1 MRIALYHHLP
11 SGGALGHLCEV
22 AEALKEAGH
31 TLALF
36 CPATAELEFGGL
48 QNIVD
53 EQMVFQR
60 HPWKAF
66 FPFLNPLL
74 YRTYLGQ
81 QLTEEKYYVKHI
93 MAFQPDGIYLGQ
105 CRLWTEP
112 PLLRYLPKELPKVI
126 YCAEPKRS
134 FHESRFIEQRKKWP
148 FWKKLWR
155 LPTIEWMK
163 AEMHETILNA
173 NLVLCNSEYSKSYIS
188 SVYPGLSPEFTPIG
202 VDCQKFKPLELTQQK
217 RQLLSVGALDPSKNH
232 DMAIKVAA
240 ELPKDLNFK
249 VVIVTDRAYGDT
261 ADQLKSLAQD
271 LQVQLEIR
279 ERISQNELIQVYG
292 ESFAT
297 IYCPHLEPFGR
308 VSIESQACGTPV
320 LGKNEA
326 GLKETILS
334 GKSGEKFEDSPK
346 DYALTISKWLENP
359 DLHQKYRKGARSNV
373 LENWNYEKTI
383 KNHVLKLESFFE
395 NFN

>member
-22 AEALKEAGH
+22 ASGLKQAGH
-31 TLALF
+31 TLSLF
-36 CPATAELEFGGL
+36 CPATAELEFGNL
-48 QNIVD
+48 DQIVD
-53 EQMVFQR
+53 EKVVFQR

-74 YRTYLGQ
+74 YRTYLSQ

-93 MAFQPDGIYLGQ
+93 MASNPEGIYMGQ

-112 PLLRYLPKELPKVI
+112 PLLRYLPKDLPKII

-134 FHESRFIEQRKKWP
+134 FYEQRFIDKRKQWP

-163 AEMHETILNA
+163 AEMRENISNA
-173 NLVLCNSEYSKSYIS
+173 DLVLCNSLYSKDYIS
-188 SVYPGLSPEFTPIG
+188 RVYPGIEPEFTAIG
-202 VDCQKFKPLELTQQK
+202 VDCDKFKPQEIPEPK

-232 DMAIKVAA
+232 DMAILVAA
-240 ELPKDLNFK
+240 ELPKELGFK
-249 VVIVTDRAYGDT
+249 VIIITDRAYGDT
-261 ADQLKSLAQD
+261 ADHLRNLAEQKE
-271 LQVQLEIR
+271 VELEIK
-279 ERISQNELIQVYG
+279 ERVSQEVLIQNYA

-320 LGKNEA
+320 LGKNEG
-326 GLKETILS
+326 GLKETIVS
-334 GKSGEKFEDSPK
+334 GISGENFDKNPK
-346 DYALTISKWLENP
+346 QYSDKIIEWLQNP
-359 DLHQKYRKGARSNV
+359 DLHKKYQKGARENV
-373 LENWNYEKTI
+373 LENWNQEKTI
-383 KNHVLKLESFFE
+383 KYHVSKIE
-395 NFN
+395 NFFKNKS

>member
-1 MRIALYHHLP
+1 
-11 SGGALGHLCEV
+11 
-22 AEALKEAGH
+22 
-31 TLALF
+31 
-36 CPATAELEFGGL
+36 
-48 QNIVD
+48 
-53 EQMVFQR
+53 
-60 HPWKAF
+60 
-66 FPFLNPLL
+66 
-74 YRTYLGQ
+74 
-81 QLTEEKYYVKHI
+81 
-93 MAFQPDGIYLGQ
+93 MAFQPEGIYLGQ

-134 FHESRFIEQRKKWP
+134 FHEARFIEERKKWP

-163 AEMHETILNA
+163 AEMHETIMNA

-188 SVYPGLSPEFTPIG
+188 KAYPGLEPNFTAIG
-202 VDCQKFKPLELTQQK
+202 VDCQLFKPLDLTERK

-240 ELPKDLNFK
+240 ELPKDTAFK
-249 VVIVTDRAYGDT
+249 VVIITDRAYGDT
-261 ADQLKSLAQD
+261 AEQLKNLAHD
-271 LQVQLEIR
+271 LQVDLEIK
-279 ERISQNELIQVYG
+279 ERIPQNELIQSYA

-326 GLKETILS
+326 GLKETIVS
-334 GKSGEKFEDSPK
+334 GISGEKFDKNPK
-346 DYALTISKWLENP
+346 DYAQKILEWLENP
-359 DLHQKYRKGARSNV
+359 LLHQNYQKGARENV
-373 LENWNYEKTI
+373 LNHWNQEKTL
-383 KNHVLKLESFFE
+383 KNHIFKLEDFFK
-395 NFN
+395 NHS